1 MAQMEAL
8 IAIMKNLLWG
18 MRGPLCPVV
27 SAISFKRRTNT
38 SPSISANDKTLEWS
52 SGAGERV
59 ATGAPHQ
66 EACAQLSG
74 MHPEQEA
81 GARTRLCRRADACFK
96 IQLQGI
102 EELEW
107 FNWFSK
113 WPVFRDEWG

>member
-1 MAQMEAL
+1 
-8 IAIMKNLLWG
+8 
-18 MRGPLCPVV
+18 
-27 SAISFKRRTNT
+27 
-38 SPSISANDKTLEWS
+38 
-52 SGAGERV
+52 
-59 ATGAPHQ
+59 
-66 EACAQLSG
+66 

-81 GARTRLCRRADACFK
+81 GAHTRLCRRADACFK